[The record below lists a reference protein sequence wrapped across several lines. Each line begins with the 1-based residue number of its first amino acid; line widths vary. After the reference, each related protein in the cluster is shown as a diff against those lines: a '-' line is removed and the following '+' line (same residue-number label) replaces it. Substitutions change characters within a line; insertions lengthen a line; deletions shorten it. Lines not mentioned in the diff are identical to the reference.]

1 MSPQEGNKTGITA
14 AEESTDDR
22 QYQALLLQGG
32 GDAASDHLLRH
43 TRSNSNHSPAP
54 STKKQDQHHGGHRS
68 PKLIFFRIGPLRFG
82 IHGVAGIL
90 GTVFVSYALFLSHFG
105 QQISFW
111 LSGAVVISTLTSAIG
126 SYNLLYQVPTT
137 SHISSWI
144 FPPHREAFKRTIS
157 IIGYLNLRL
166 IHHWQ
171 WWDVSLFGGG
181 RESIIFPLLLFIYTN
196 HHFFPT
202 HADYSNGNTWVFVL
216 PMFLGFNADAIRQF
230 PTLNLNNITGGRN
243 GYLPL
248 LNGSSTT
255 RDGQPLISEFV
266 NNLNWDAVHN
276 WNQYR
281 VNETYLL
288 LTLLCALQIAF
299 MFTVAFRGRMSIK
312 SCYWIAAIEVG
323 LLCVRLFYV

>member
-1 MSPQEGNKTGITA
+1 MSPQEGNKRGTTV

-22 QYQALLLQGG
+22 QYQALLQGG
-32 GDAASDHLLRH
+32 GDAASDHLLHH
-43 TRSNSNHSPAP
+43 TRSTSNHSPAP
-54 STKKQDQHHGGHRS
+54 STKKQNQHHGGHRS

-105 QQISFW
+105 HQISFW

-171 WWDVSLFGGG
+171 WWDVSLLGGG

-248 LNGSSTT
+248 LNGSSKTCE
-255 RDGQPLISEFV
+255 GQSLISEFV

-323 LLCVRLFYV
+323 LLCIRLFYV